1 MKYLPIIG
9 LCCAILFNSC
19 EKEKPTVS
27 RSPQGS
33 GGLVVEYFVAQPTYF
48 QTTVST
54 TAEIIPSEAVVLRAP
69 VSGTVLAINF
79 REGSYVQKGQSII
92 QLDDRAW
99 KAQIKGLE
107 AELNRL
113 KSDLERK
120 RILLKVEGATQ
131 QEVDVI
137 VAEMAT
143 IQAQMEELRVN
154 IQLAN
159 VSAPFSGQVGLRD
172 FSVGS
177 YMGQGDEITTLADV
191 QSLKVEFNLP
201 ERYQNEVSMN
211 MEMSVIADTDTF
223 PASIYAIDPIINPES
238 RTLRA
243 RARISN
249 ENKGT
254 LRPGVFATVI
264 LPTQVSESALL
275 VPTQVVVPEINVQTL
290 YVAKNGTAVRR
301 EVTLAGRNSDMVQ
314 IVAGLT
320 PGDTVIT
327 TGLLQVKDGLPVSLV
342 KGSNTLAP

>member
-1 MKYLPIIG
+1 MKYLPFLG
-9 LCCAILFNSC
+9 LCCALIFSGC
-19 EKEKPTVS
+19 SKEKPTVS
-27 RSPQGS
+27 RSQGSS
-33 GGLVVEYFVAQPTYF
+33 GGLAVEYFIARPTYF
-48 QTTVST
+48 QSTVST
-54 TAEIIPSEAVVLRAP
+54 TAEIIPSEAVMLRAP

-99 KAQIKGLE
+99 KAQISGLA

-137 VAEMAT
+137 VAEMAS
-143 IQAQMEELRVN
+143 IEAQMEELRVN

-201 ERYQNEVSMN
+201 ERYQDEVSLN
-211 MEMSVIADTDTF
+211 MDLSVIADTDTF

-249 ENKGT
+249 QDKGS

-275 VPTQVVVPEINVQTL
+275 VPTQVVVPEINVQTV
-290 YVAKNGTAVRR
+290 YIARNGTAIRR
-301 EVTLAGRNSDMVQ
+301 EVELAGRNSDMVQ
-314 IVAGLT
+314 IVSGIS

-342 KGSNTLAP
+342 KGTNTLAP